1 MTFVILYIRNDNS
14 IRFQPIV
21 IIIIIITIYININ
34 LTKRQNRNIKRN

>member
-21 IIIIIITIYININ
+21 IIIIIIYININ

>member
-21 IIIIIITIYININ
+21 IIIIIIYININ
-34 LTKRQNRNIKRN
+34 LTKRQKRNIKRN